1 MRWRSL
7 LPFQSGT
14 PERTDDCRL
23 PMFSFDNKV
32 TLRKL
37 AVFVAVMF
45 AFGFALVPIYKKIC
59 EVTGVNDFMK
69 PEQVKNTQVDTSRT
83 VRVEF
88 DANTQNL
95 PWSFKPAVTSMN
107 LHPGELASV
116 VYEVRNKTSRAMTGQ
131 AVPSYGPSSAA
142 EYFRKLECFCFTK
155 QAFAADESRQMPV
168 VFVVDPKLPK
178 DVNTITLS
186 YTFFELPGS
195 GPAAVVAPPGKLESG
210 AAASAPG

>member
-1 MRWRSL
+1 
-7 LPFQSGT
+7 
-14 PERTDDCRL
+14 
-23 PMFSFDNKV
+23 
-32 TLRKL
+32 LRKL

-116 VYEVRNKTSRAMTGQ
+116 VYEVRNKTSQAMTGQ

-155 QAFAADESRQMPV
+155 QAFR
-168 VFVVDPKLPK
+168 
-178 DVNTITLS
+178 
-186 YTFFELPGS
+186 
-195 GPAAVVAPPGKLESG
+195 
-210 AAASAPG
+210 